1 MIIGKA
7 PQAAQEVGTPA
18 RLASFVADIARLQP
32 DRSKMLFV
40 CIGTDRSTGD
50 ALGPLVGTMLA
61 ECGWPRVI
69 GTLAEPCDAHR
80 VEGAA
85 AAAMQEQSE
94 SALTVI
100 AIDACLGKPQSIG
113 GYMLGRGPLLP
124 GAATGRRL
132 PPVGDYA
139 IAGVVNRFGP
149 KAYGMLQTTS
159 LHLVMLM
166 AREIVSAINEA
177 WYIYNSESSH
187 PLISNNILPA
197 DGRMSIT
204 LMGRDFV

>member
-1 MIIGKA
+1 MIIGKT
-7 PQAAQEVGTPA
+7 PQAEQELGTPA

-32 DRSKMLFV
+32 DREKILFV

-50 ALGPLVGTMLA
+50 ALGPLVGTLLT
-61 ECGWPRVI
+61 ENGWPRVI

-85 AAAMQEQSE
+85 AAAMHEQSE
-94 SALTVI
+94 SSLTVI
-100 AIDACLGKPQSIG
+100 AIDACLGKLQSIG
-113 GYMLGRGPLLP
+113 GYMLGSGPLQP
-124 GAATGRRL
+124 GAATGRQL
-132 PPVGDYA
+132 PPIGDYA

-159 LHLVMLM
+159 LHLVMGM

-177 WYIYNSESSH
+177 WYIHNSESSH
-187 PLISNNILPA
+187 PLISNNILPV
-197 DGRMSIT
+197 DGGMGIT
-204 LMGRDFV
+204 PMRRDFV